1 MGESKLRIVAASSS
15 EQGTPVPDC
24 SPEFRNGFA
33 VVARALWPRKTA
45 AELAFRAKVS
55 ERAAKFW
62 LSGKRDPSVGAILV
76 IVNAIR
82 GQRRA

>member
-1 MGESKLRIVAASSS
+1 MSGESQQRRRLPSKS
-15 EQGTPVPDC
+15 ERGTSVPSC
-24 SPEFRNGFA
+24 SPNSFA

-62 LSGKRDPSVGAILV
+62 LSGDRDPSIDAVMV
-76 IVNAIR
+76 IIEEIR
-82 GQRRA
+82 PRRRV